1 MQSVILSFLYAYYTI
16 DNKKP
21 LINGSLHYHVNNHCD
36 HCYNDHCDHHA
47 GDNYGCCDHY
57 DHCDRNGSDI
67 CASDQ

>member
-1 MQSVILSFLYAYYTI
+1 MGVYAIMYY
-16 DNKKP
+16 
-21 LINGSLHYHVNNHCD
+21 NHCD

-57 DHCDRNGSDI
+57 DHCDRNASDN